1 MKIALLAPFEEPVPP
16 KKYGGTELIVFNL
29 ITELVKMGHDV
40 TLFATGDAEVPC
52 RVEAIFP
59 RSIRT
64 IAPYDT
70 DQKAREA
77 VKWVG
82 IGRIIEKL
90 QKEKFDI
97 VHNHIGW
104 RLLALGNLIKQPL
117 VTTLHGPMHL
127 TYQHVGFTASPDFQ
141 FVSIS
146 DNQRKAFPDLHY
158 TATVYNGIEVEKF
171 PFSDKA
177 GDYLCLLGRFSPEKG
192 VKEAIAIARSVGMT
206 LKIAAKIDLV
216 DQPFYESVKPEIDGT
231 HIQFMGELGFD
242 EKTELLKNAYALLA
256 PIQWEEPFG
265 LNVVEA
271 MACGTPVVG
280 TKRGS
285 FPELITHGKNGFLGT
300 TVEELASFVSQIPTI
315 ERAYC
320 RKTVEERFTTKIMAE
335 GYLRVYAQV
344 IEASGKTQNAL

>member
-1 MKIALLAPFEEPVPP
+1 MRIAMLSPFEESVPP
-16 KKYGGTELIVFNL
+16 KKYGGTELIVSNL
-29 ITELVKMGHDV
+29 IMEFVKMGHDV

-52 RVEAIFP
+52 KVEAIFP
-59 RSIRT
+59 QAIRK
-64 IAPYDT
+64 IPPFDT
-70 DQKAREA
+70 DQKARES

-97 VHNHIGW
+97 VHSHIGW
-104 RLLALGNLIKQPL
+104 RLLTLGNLINQPL

-127 TYQHVGFTASPDFQ
+127 TYQHVGFTAIPNYQ

-146 DNQRKAFPDLHY
+146 DNQRKAFPNLQY
-158 TATVYNGIEVEKF
+158 VKTVYNGIAVEQF

-192 VKEAIAIARSVGMT
+192 VKEAIAIAKKAGMT

-216 DQPFYESVKPEIDGT
+216 DQPFYESVKPEIDGKQ
-231 HIQFMGELGFD
+231 IQFMGEIGFD

-271 MACGTPVVG
+271 MACGTPVIG

-315 ERAYC
+315 DRAYC

-335 GYLRVYAQV
+335 GYLRAYAQV
-344 IEASGKTQNAL
+344 IETFGKTQNAL